1 MEKQENRTVFNHCRD
16 NRQDGQPSRSPAVS
30 AKGWCYTHDSDK
42 VGRKKSH
49 GLFSSST
56 FAALLRY
63 SLPNSDLKMTMKL
76 PGTDTFDASQCLR
89 HRVPQ
94 PPLFNGT

>member
-30 AKGWCYTHDSDK
+30 AKGWCYTHDPDK

-63 SLPNSDLKMTMKL
+63 SLCDSDLKTMVKVYSE
-76 PGTDTFDASQCLR
+76 GTLESLEYLR
-89 HRVPQ
+89 YRVS
-94 PPLFNGT
+94 

>member
-30 AKGWCYTHDSDK
+30 AKGWCYTHDPDK

-49 GLFSSST
+49 GLFWSSI
-56 FAALLRY
+56 FVALVGY
-63 SLPNSDLKMTMKL
+63 SLCNYDLKTMVKACNG
-76 PGTDTFDASQCLR
+76 GTLEALECLGD
-89 HRVPQ
+89 RVPQ
-94 PPLFNGT
+94 HMNIVP